1 MSVFNYRDS
10 ILQHLTSLQK
20 SMCSMY
26 PTLNSEDI
34 RNELKENSLSKST
47 QDQVSCY
54 FRNLLLENTDSISS
68 SGLVTGTPSL
78 RSFVSQEQL
87 SRIEKSSQ
95 GITSIVSSN
104 GIKAIM
110 KYALQVNTKYRSNDD
125 IYKET
130 IHELIIGL
138 FLNQLRERTPNFMYT
153 YCGFFC
159 HKPADEEKLK
169 QYKDKMENYLMSKE
183 EYEEY
188 NKNAFRPELLCDE
201 SNKSHVL
208 ILNEYIE
215 DSITLEKF
223 LSSNFRNP
231 QDITLVVLQ
240 ILFSLWIANKKF
252 GFVHNDLHG
261 ENILINK
268 LNKEVEITYRLEG
281 VTYSSQ
287 EVVLETTYIAHIID
301 YGYSQ
306 MTINEEDIIN
316 PSSEAKSK
324 DSENEDF
331 IMFKAMN
338 GLSYESKM
346 NEYLKNIFVQ
356 QSELDPNDEKA
367 GFKYF
372 LSRVLVK
379 LASGFDN
386 KIKIK

>member
-1 MSVFNYRDS
+1 
-10 ILQHLTSLQK
+10 
-20 SMCSMY
+20 MY

-34 RNELKENSLSKST
+34 KIELKENSLSKST

-87 SRIEKSSQ
+87 SRIDKSSQ

-159 HKPADEEKLK
+159 HKPADEEKLE
-169 QYKDKMENYLMSKE
+169 QYKHRMENYLMSKE

-188 NKNAFRPELLCDE
+188 NKNAFRSELLCDE

-240 ILFSLWIANKKF
+240 ILFSLWIANKEF

-268 LNKEVEITYRLEG
+268 LNKEVEITYQLEG

-287 EVVLETTYIAHIID
+287 EVVLETIYVAHIID

-346 NEYLKNIFVQ
+346 NKYLKDIFVQ
-356 QSELDPNDEKA
+356 QSELDPNDENA

-372 LSRVLVK
+372 LSRVLVS
-379 LASGFDN
+379 LASGVDN